1 MKKIV
6 SACIAALMT
15 AALVAAPV
23 MAAPKPVSLGT
34 FDDWKAFKVTDGTN
48 TYCYV
53 LSQPKKNEPTG
64 VRRDPIFFLITKW
77 TGRAGGEP
85 SYVPGYPYKEGSSV
99 TATIGADKFTFFTRN
114 EGTDGGAWIRETAE
128 EARLVT
134 SLRGGSSLVVTGISR
149 RGTNTRD
156 EYSLKGIS
164 AALDKINEACP

>member
-6 SACIAALMT
+6 SACVAALISVSL
-15 AALVAAPV
+15 AVAPA

-34 FDDWKAFKVTDGTN
+34 FDDWKAFKVTDGAN

-64 VRRDPIFFLITKW
+64 VRRDPIFFLVTKW
-77 TGRAGGEP
+77 PGRGAGEP

-99 TATIGADKFTFFTRN
+99 TATIGDDKFTFFTRN
-114 EGTDGGAWIRETAE
+114 EGSDGGAWIREAAE
-128 EARLVT
+128 ETRLIAA
-134 SLRGGSSLVVTGISR
+134 LRSGSSLVVTGISR

-156 EYSLKGIS
+156 EYSLKGVS
-164 AALDKINEACP
+164 AALDKIGEACQ